1 MRSCGT
7 APSSRPRPSPDVVRL
22 TPTSVWRITPELVR
36 ALDDQLGPPLDRYVN
51 GTQTWLTLDD
61 TTAATLEW
69 RLHPVASF
77 GRPPGVSHEELWEA
91 VLDDDVVEPA
101 RLWDGLECFPAYG
114 EELEPATLGRAV
126 TETLGIAPDAAGLVD
141 HERIGKAWERSRGEL
156 SLVES
161 LLEELSAAP

>member
-1 MRSCGT
+1 MT
-7 APSSRPRPSPDVVRL
+7 QL

-36 ALDDQLGPPLDRYVN
+36 ALDEQLGPPLDRYVN
-51 GTQTWLTLDD
+51 GTQTWLTPDGPAD
-61 TTAATLEW
+61 STLEW

-77 GRPPGVSHEELWEA
+77 GRPEGGSHEDLWEA
-91 VLDDDVVEPA
+91 VLDDDIVEPA

-126 TETLGIAPDAAGLVD
+126 TEKLGVAPDAAGLVD

-156 SLVES
+156 SLVGA
-161 LLEELSAAP
+161 LLDELTAAP